1 MAAITTSALS
11 RFEQARH
18 DPSTSTDDT
27 TSSRVAGP
35 AEGLFCAASALS
47 LAVRARDRWV
57 QVKVVQSMIT
67 ARRLG
72 GEESREGADEES
84 ADVAAADMLV
94 VRVKK

>member
-1 MAAITTSALS
+1 M
-11 RFEQARH
+11 
-18 DPSTSTDDT
+18 
-27 TSSRVAGP
+27 
-35 AEGLFCAASALS
+35 
-47 LAVRARDRWV
+47 
-57 QVKVVQSMIT
+57 KVVQSMIT